1 MTIQTN
7 RKFKDS
13 VFTSLFSTPDV
24 LRELYCALKGIS
36 LPNDIPV
43 SINTLENVLF
53 MDTYNDIS
61 FEIGGKLVILIEHQ
75 STINPNMAF
84 RLFLYI
90 ARVLEKRIEGRT
102 LYSRKPIS
110 IPWPE
115 FYVLYNGNDIFP
127 DKHVYKLSELFKK
140 PDFLENDNP
149 LLELEV
155 KVLNINEGRN
165 KEIINRS
172 KKLSEYCI
180 FITKI
185 HEYWKELGDLE
196 EAIKKAIK
204 YCKSHDILSEYLKTH
219 GSEVLN
225 MILTEW
231 NTEDAIA
238 FARKE
243 EREEALQEGHAKG
256 LADGLEQGRV
266 VGLEEGREE
275 GREKALW
282 EKLQTVSNFKKLGVS
297 IEIIAQATSLSPD
310 EISKI

>member
-1 MTIQTN
+1 MMYIIIMQTN

-115 FYVLYNGNDIFP
+115 FFVLYNGKDIFP
-127 DKHVYKLSELFKK
+127 DKHIYKLSDLFEK
-140 PDFLENDNP
+140 PNFMENDNP

-172 KKLSEYCI
+172 KKLSEYCV

-196 EAIKKAIK
+196 EGIKRAIK
-204 YCKSHDILSEYLKTH
+204 YCQSYDILTEYLKTH

-243 EREEALQEGHAKG
+243 EREEGRAE
-256 LADGLEQGRV
+256 GRV
-266 VGLEEGREE
+266 VGREEGRIDGLEEGREE
-275 GREKALW
+275 GREKAFRD
-282 EKLQTVSNFKKLGVS
+282 KLQTVANLKKLGVS
-297 IEIIAQATSLSPD
+297 IEIISQATSLSVD
-310 EISKI
+310 EIIKI

>member
-1 MTIQTN
+1 MQTN

-13 VFTSLFSTPDV
+13 VFTSLFSTPDI
-24 LRELYCALKGIS
+24 LRELYCALKGIT

-61 FEIGGKLVILIEHQ
+61 FEIGGKLIILIEHQ

-90 ARVLEKRIEGRT
+90 ARVLEKKIEGRT
-102 LYSRKPIS
+102 LYSRKSIS

-115 FYVLYNGNDIFP
+115 FYVLYNGKDTFP
-127 DKHVYKLSELFKK
+127 DKHVYRLSDLFEK

-165 KEIINRS
+165 KDIITRS
-172 KKLSEYCI
+172 KKLSEYCV

-185 HEYWKELGDLE
+185 YEYWKELGDLE

-204 YCKSHDILSEYLKTH
+204 YCQTHDILTEYLKTH

-243 EREEALQEGHAKG
+243 EREEALLEGHAKG
-256 LADGLEQGRV
+256 LVDGQEKERKYFLELLDQG
-266 VGLEEGREE
+266 L
-275 GREKALW
+275 
-282 EKLQTVSNFKKLGVS
+282 S
-297 IEIIAQATSLSPD
+297 ID
-310 EISKI
+310 EIKKRISQKDTNCDL